1 MSNRLAKQTL
11 DLILKN
17 NKTVKRKEEPE
28 KTIRLPDT
36 KKGIK
41 KIKYE
46 IKYGRNQKAKAALAQ
61 LEKKRNPLE
70 LLYEEQEAIQDNLE
84 RNIRILQAHRLKA
97 TDKERKMRKKVV
109 EV

>member
-28 KTIRLPDT
+28 KPLRFPDT

-46 IKYGRNQKAKAALAQ
+46 IKYGQNQKAKAGLAK
-61 LEKKRNPLE
+61 LEKKGNPLGMFVLWTMAFQAAKE
-70 LLYEEQEAIQDNLE
+70 NGLL
-84 RNIRILQAHRLKA
+84 
-97 TDKERKMRKKVV
+97 
-109 EV
+109 